1 MHLSMSSNFLGAGL
15 AFLWFIP
22 TRHVALALSVT
33 HKSSD
38 INLSTRDSVAKTTNW
53 SLQIYNQSAEIYT
66 LLPKNAS
73 ADFWGRDYLSF
84 TYYFDGRTSS
94 ATNDDVY
101 TSLFYQL
108 SDYLAWVTPESIL
121 QLVANPATAPCPVGG
136 CSSYDECKDVFK
148 IISEEMKTFF
158 PRHGPVDLAGSLNQ
172 TINAKYLPN
181 TTPAATLN
189 CVLLLHDTKQL
200 PLDQCD
206 SEDYDLT
213 IDNWNKL
220 KVDDKLQVFIQ
231 GGNDLSDV
239 DGTDI
244 EVGGLIW
251 PGIGE
256 ATLSAQLREQLTSA
270 NTVLNC
276 SLKNPCQAPPDCDM
290 VGQYFTRD
298 KPKWRSHWGY
308 SALWA
313 LRNIN
318 QELTTQYIAIQAA
331 TIDATLATFNVDTYF
346 PKPNKNFPL
355 LNVLT
360 GLGTAFA
367 VVSGFLGPLSAV
379 AGASAGAVGAIAP
392 AVGTYF
398 ERYYAANVDR
408 SDPNVAQKTFAPK
421 VRQVYDLFINALDN
435 ITSDLFAGRE
445 IEGQVLLTE
454 MMKGGRWVNPQVLTE
469 VSDAKEQIFYEIFA
483 RSLDALWKTPTS
495 DKRWVLF
502 VDLQEDGDTTYKCGN
517 NTDGP
522 PDLRYCADGGV
533 YYAYNFV
540 EKGDHLGFL
549 SYPWGADQLKSAL
562 KIDPA
567 VSTLSLPSHSPI
579 IFGRQFAY

>member
-1 MHLSMSSNFLGAGL
+1 MHLPTSSHSL
-15 AFLWFIP
+15 A
-22 TRHVALALSVT
+22 ACLALSWSLFT
-33 HKSSD
+33 RHHALAELGTYESSE
-38 INLSTRDSVAKTTNW
+38 INLTPRDSVPKTTSWN
-53 SLQIYNQSAEIYT
+53 LQVYNQSAEAYT
-66 LLPKNAS
+66 PLPGNAS
-73 ADFWGRDYLSF
+73 ADFYGRDYLSL
-84 TYYFDGRTSS
+84 TYNFDGRTSS

-101 TSLFYQL
+101 TDMFGQL
-108 SDYLAWVTPESIL
+108 SNYLAWVTPETIL
-121 QLVANPATAPCPVGG
+121 QLVANPSTAPCPTGG
-136 CSSYDECKDVFK
+136 CSSYDDCKDIFK
-148 IISEEMKTFF
+148 TISDEMKAFF
-158 PRHGPVDLAGSLNQ
+158 PRHGPVDLAGALNQ
-172 TINAKYLPN
+172 TINAKYQAN
-181 TTPAATLN
+181 VTPAATLN

-206 SEDYDLT
+206 SEPYDLT

-220 KVDDKLQVFIQ
+220 KVDDKLQVFMK

-239 DGTDI
+239 DGTDV
-244 EVGGLIW
+244 EVGGLVW

-298 KPKWRSHWGY
+298 KPKWRSQWGY

-346 PKPNKNFPL
+346 PKPNKKFPL

-379 AGASAGAVGAIAP
+379 AAATTGAVGAIAP

-454 MMKGGRWVNPQVLTE
+454 MMRGGRWVNPQVLTE

-502 VDLQEDGDTTYKCGN
+502 VDLQEEGDTTYKCGN

-567 VSTLSLPSHSPI
+567 VISFPAPFANNEISSLC
-579 IFGRQFAY
+579 Y